1 MSSPYDRSLTSRLTL
16 RRPPDAIVACP
27 RNETPPATLRGPG
40 SQENYSGDGHL
51 TTMVCAS
58 MSTIGSGGMDTPN
71 ILQSHVSTMIINV
84 FLFSRFS
91 RCYFDLW
98 NTKLDVNV
106 CNLCFK

>member
-1 MSSPYDRSLTSRLTL
+1 
-16 RRPPDAIVACP
+16 
-27 RNETPPATLRGPG
+27 
-40 SQENYSGDGHL
+40 
-51 TTMVCAS
+51 MVCAS